1 MPARLIARL
10 VAWVHHLTQ
19 PRLLV
24 RIAEAAAAAPV
35 LDNVT
40 EVHGRTDGAVREAA
54 VRPDGT
60 VPIRI
65 ISPGTGSSGYYPPE
79 VLEQAAADGVFP
91 AGTHMYIDH
100 PGATES
106 VDRPER
112 SLRDLAGVLATPARW
127 DPNHPDGPGLY
138 AEARIYQPWQ
148 PLINEMAADI
158 GVSIRASA
166 QVRHGERP
174 DGTTGPIIE
183 RIVAGRS
190 VDFVTQAGRGGRIL
204 ELLEA
209 ARTEV
214 GEARSWLGWLESRIH
229 LDFTQRAD
237 DAYGDGRLTKEERI
251 ALSGGIGAALDA
263 FSAHVQ
269 QTAPGLLTRD
279 LWDEPSPAAPNPV
292 SESEEDIMT
301 PEQINEAVAQ
311 AVQAQVAPLQ
321 EAIETLT
328 AERDEARTETARL
341 REAQLVRDGRDAITA
356 QVNAVEGLPAPT
368 RTRLIGQLAV
378 ADRIPVTEAGALDTE
393 ALTAQVA
400 EAVQAELAYLA
411 EATGSPVR
419 DAGDS
424 TGGQEPEKAKERL
437 TGAFMRLG
445 LSESAAKVAA
455 EGRVA

>member
-10 VAWVHHLTQ
+10 AAWVHHLTQ

-24 RIAEAAAAAPV
+24 RIAEAAAASPV

-158 GVSIRASA
+158 GVSIRASGYA
-166 QVRHGERP
+166 QDGEAEGR
-174 DGTTGPIIE
+174 
-183 RIVAGRS
+183 AGG
-190 VDFVTQAGRGGRIL
+190 QAGRVGFDTYRP
-204 ELLEA
+204 A
-209 ARTEV
+209 YVTKSTHQARGATLFRHMS
-214 GEARSWLGWLESRIH
+214 AR
-229 LDFTQRAD
+229 
-237 DAYGDGRLTKEERI
+237 
-251 ALSGGIGAALDA
+251 
-263 FSAHVQ
+263 
-269 QTAPGLLTRD
+269 
-279 LWDEPSPAAPNPV
+279 
-292 SESEEDIMT
+292 
-301 PEQINEAVAQ
+301 
-311 AVQAQVAPLQ
+311 
-321 EAIETLT
+321 
-328 AERDEARTETARL
+328 ARL
-341 REAQLVRDGRDAITA
+341 SDPGAI
-356 QVNAVEGLPAPT
+356 GFIMGC
-368 RTRLIGQLAV
+368 R
-378 ADRIPVTEAGALDTE
+378 
-393 ALTAQVA
+393 A
-400 EAVQAELAYLA
+400 EAFAPPERARGPALPWHH
-411 EATGSPVR
+411 ATG
-419 DAGDS
+419 GE
-424 TGGQEPEKAKERL
+424 T
-437 TGAFMRLG
+437 T
-445 LSESAAKVAA
+445 
-455 EGRVA
+455 